1 MGKRAS
7 LKGGTR
13 DLGLGTSNNTEVSDS
28 QSPVPSPQSRRSAPA
43 ARPADVDTVVV
54 LDFGAQYA
62 QLIARRIRESHVR
75 SLILPYDTPLR
86 DILALEPKGII
97 LSGGPASV
105 YESDAPRS
113 DPQLFAAAVPILGIC
128 YGMQLMAH
136 QMGGRTAP
144 AGQREYGRTRLF
156 VDDRADLFTG
166 LESRLLCWMS
176 HGDSVV
182 GLPEGFVSLARTDNN
197 PIAAMADRPRRLYG
211 LQFHPEVTHTPWGM
225 QVLQNFLYEVCGC
238 RPQWTMASFIWSQTE
253 TIRDVVENGR
263 AICALSGGVDSA
275 AASALVH
282 RAIGDQLTCIFVD
295 HGLLRRGE
303 PEQVIQTFRH
313 HFQIPLVHVDA
324 RARFL
329 NRLAGI
335 TDPEVKR
342 RTIGEE
348 FIAVFEEEARRLGRV
363 DFLVQGTLYPDV
375 IESGTRTAARIKT
388 HHNVGGLPQ
397 WLQFRLIEPFRELF
411 KDEVREVAR
420 QLGLPDEMVW
430 RHPFPGPGLAI
441 RVLGEVTPERLEM
454 ARAADAIVVDEL
466 RSSGLTREVWQ
477 GFAVLLP
484 VHSVGVMG
492 DARTYGHTVVVR
504 VVTSEDG
511 MTADW
516 ARLPDELLER
526 MASRITREIPGVTRV
541 AYDITSKPPATIEWE

>member
-1 MGKRAS
+1 MSLGKS
-7 LKGGTR
+7 ITR
-13 DLGLGTSNNTEVSDS
+13 ESEPQPWTPHAPVVSNPEPRT
-28 QSPVPSPQSRRSAPA
+28 P
-43 ARPADVDTVVV
+43 DTVVV

-62 QLIARRIRESHVR
+62 QLIARRVRESKVY
-75 SLILPYDTPLR
+75 SLILPYDTPVEQLMALR
-86 DILALEPKGII
+86 PKGII

-105 YESDAPRS
+105 YEPGAPHC
-113 DPQLFAAAVPILGIC
+113 DPQLFDGRVPVLGIC

-136 QMGGRTAP
+136 ELGGRTSA
-144 AGQREYGRTRLF
+144 AGEREYGRTRLF
-156 VDDRADLFTG
+156 VDNRSDLFAG
-166 LESRLLCWMS
+166 LEPKLMCWMS

-182 GLPEGFVSLARTDNN
+182 GLPRDFSALARTDHN
-197 PIAAMADRPRRLYG
+197 PVAAMANRTTRQYG
-211 LQFHPEVTHTPWGM
+211 VQFHPEVTHTPWGA
-225 QVLQNFLYEVCGC
+225 QVLQNFLYAVCGC
-238 RPQWTMASFIWSQTE
+238 RPQWTMASFIDTQVAAVRE
-253 TIRDVVENGR
+253 TVGAGR

-275 AASALVH
+275 AAAALVH

-303 PEQVIQTFRH
+303 PEQVIRTFRH

-329 NRLAGI
+329 ARLSGMA
-335 TDPEVKR
+335 DPEQKR
-342 RTIGEE
+342 RAIGGE
-348 FIAVFEEEARRLGRV
+348 FIAVFDEEARRLGQV

-388 HHNVGGLPQ
+388 HHNVGGLPDR
-397 WLQFRLIEPFRELF
+397 LQFRLIEPFRDLF

-420 QLGLPDEMVW
+420 RLALPDEMVW

-441 RVLGEVTPERLEM
+441 RILGEVTPDRLELE
-454 ARAADAIVVDEL
+454 RAADAIVVNEL
-466 RSSGLTREVWQ
+466 RSVGLMQKVWQ

-492 DARTYGHTVVVR
+492 DARTYGHTVIVR

-516 ARLPDELLER
+516 ARLPDDLLER
-526 MASRITREIPGVTRV
+526 MAARITREVPGITRV

>member
-1 MGKRAS
+1 MTRERGNT
-7 LKGGTR
+7 GTR
-13 DLGLGTSNNTEVSDS
+13 EPETTAPVRVASHESPITEGSR
-28 QSPVPSPQSRRSAPA
+28 SPVPPFPRSPE
-43 ARPADVDTVVV
+43 VDTVIV

-62 QLIARRIRESHVR
+62 QLIARRVRESKVY
-75 SLILPYDTPLR
+75 SLILPYDVSFDELM
-86 DILALEPKGII
+86 ALQPKGII

-105 YESDAPRS
+105 YEPGAPRC
-113 DPQLFAAAVPILGIC
+113 DPRLFEGRIPVLGIC

-136 QMGGRTAP
+136 VLGGQTSA
-144 AGQREYGRTRLF
+144 AGHREYGRTRLF
-156 VDDRADLFTG
+156 IDDRGDLFTG
-166 LESRLLCWMS
+166 LEPKLMGWMS

-182 GLPEGFVSLARTDNN
+182 ALPAGFTALARTDHN
-197 PIAAMADRPRRLYG
+197 PVAAMGNRQLRQFG
-211 LQFHPEVTHTPWGM
+211 VQFHPEVTHTPWGA
-225 QVLQNFLYEVCGC
+225 QVLDNFLLGVCGC
-238 RPQWTMASFIWSQTE
+238 RPQWTMASFIDSQVE
-253 TIRDVVENGR
+253 AIRRTVGSGR
-263 AICALSGGVDSA
+263 ALCALSGGVDSA
-275 AASALVH
+275 AAAALVH

-295 HGLLRRGE
+295 HGLLRGGE
-303 PEQVIQTFRH
+303 PEQVLQTFRH

-324 RARFL
+324 RTRFL
-329 NRLAGI
+329 QKLTGLA
-335 TDPEVKR
+335 DPEQKR
-342 RTIGEE
+342 HVIGEE
-348 FIAVFEEEARRLGRV
+348 FIAVFDEEARRLGTV

-388 HHNVGGLPQ
+388 HHNVGGLPERM
-397 WLQFRLIEPFRELF
+397 QFHLIEPFRELF

-441 RVLGEVTPERLEM
+441 RVLGEVTPDRLDLE
-454 ARAADAIVVDEL
+454 RAADAIVVEEL
-466 RSSGLTREVWQ
+466 RTAGLMRTVWQ

-516 ARLPDELLER
+516 ARLPDDLLER
-526 MASRITREIPGVTRV
+526 IANRITREVPGITRV
-541 AYDITSKPPATIEWE
+541 AYDVTSKPPATIEWE

>member
-1 MGKRAS
+1 MKAVHPVPDTPRRPRPE
-7 LKGGTR
+7 GT
-13 DLGLGTSNNTEVSDS
+13 TFEVHPAASDS
-28 QSPVPSPQSRRSAPA
+28 RPA
-43 ARPADVDTVVV
+43 AVDTVIV

-62 QLIARRIRESHVR
+62 QLIARRVRESRVR
-75 SLILPYDTPLR
+75 SLILPYDTPFDQLMALR
-86 DILALEPKGII
+86 PQGII

-105 YESDAPRS
+105 YEPGAPRC
-113 DPQLFAAAVPILGIC
+113 DPRLFDGSLPVLGIC

-136 QMGGRTAP
+136 ELGGRTVA
-144 AGQREYGRTRLF
+144 AGQREYGRTRLL
-156 VDDRADLFTG
+156 VDDRSDLFAG
-166 LESRLLCWMS
+166 LEPRLMCWMS
-176 HGDSVV
+176 HGDSVE
-182 GLPEGFVSLARTDNN
+182 GLPAGFATLAHTDHN
-197 PIAAMADRPRRLYG
+197 PVAAMANRTRRQFG
-211 LQFHPEVTHTPWGM
+211 VQFHPEVTHTPWGA
-225 QVLQNFLYEVCGC
+225 QVLQNFLYGACGC
-238 RPQWTMASFIWSQTE
+238 RPQWTMASFIETE
-253 TIRDVVENGR
+253 VELVREIVGPGR
-263 AICALSGGVDSA
+263 AICALSGGIDSA
-275 AASALVH
+275 AAAALVH
-282 RAIGDQLTCIFVD
+282 RAIGGQLTCIFVD

-303 PEQVIQTFRH
+303 GEQVIQTFRD

-329 NRLAGI
+329 SRLSGI
-335 TDPEVKR
+335 ADPEHKR
-342 RTIGEE
+342 RAIGEE
-348 FIAVFEEEARRLGRV
+348 FIGVFDEEAQRLGRV

-388 HHNVGGLPQ
+388 HHNVGGLPAR
-397 WLQFRLIEPFRELF
+397 LQFQLIEPFRELF

-420 QLGLPDEMVW
+420 QLGLPDDMVW

-441 RVLGEVTPERLEM
+441 RVLGEVTVERLAL
-454 ARAADAIVVDEL
+454 AREADAIVLEEL
-466 RSSGLTREVWQ
+466 RGAGLMSKVWQ
-477 GFAVLLP
+477 AFAVLLP

-526 MASRITREIPGVTRV
+526 LASRITREVSGITRV